1 MKLWRYN
8 NDDVCSFDHHLSDV
22 LRGGDHYILLS
33 HLECLSLT
41 MIQMPNEFFSI
52 LNANSV

>member
-1 MKLWRYN
+1 MMLWLYN

-22 LRGGDHYILLS
+22 LRGGDYYIVLS

-41 MIQMPNEFFSI
+41 MIQMPNEFFPS
-52 LNANSV
+52 